1 MIPGKKQRVYANNYK
16 LISRIK
22 MTIYLHNQPERLP
35 NIVIATRMD
44 PLRITLPLNQLYF
57 KHIPT

>member
-44 PLRITLPLNQLYF
+44 PLRITLPLNQLYV
-57 KHIPT
+57 